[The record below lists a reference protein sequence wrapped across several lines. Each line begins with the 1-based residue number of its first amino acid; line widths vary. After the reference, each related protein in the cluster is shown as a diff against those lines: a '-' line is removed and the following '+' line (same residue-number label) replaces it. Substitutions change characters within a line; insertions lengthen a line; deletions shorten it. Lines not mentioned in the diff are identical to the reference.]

1 MTPMQ
6 RFMTDQLMAKTVE
19 DVSRL
24 YFPKYWSL
32 QDRAE
37 AVAEVELAEALTK
50 HDQPC
55 MSY

>member
-1 MTPMQ
+1 MTQIQKLLSDRIMEE
-6 RFMTDQLMAKTVE
+6 TIE

-37 AVAEVELAEALTK
+37 AAEEAKLAEALTK

>member
-1 MTPMQ
+1 MTPIQ
-6 RFMTDQLMAKTVE
+6 KLLSDRLMEKTIE

-32 QDRAE
+32 QERTEAAAE
-37 AVAEVELAEALTK
+37 AKLAEALTK

>member
-1 MTPMQ
+1 MTPFQ
-6 RFMTDQLMAKTVE
+6 KFINDQLMKKTIE

-32 QDRAE
+32 QDRAAAAAE
-37 AVAEVELAEALTK
+37 AELEEALTK

>member
-1 MTPMQ
+1 MTPTQKLIDDCIMS
-6 RFMTDQLMAKTVE
+6 KTIE

-37 AVAEVELAEALTK
+37 AAAEAELGDALTK
-50 HDQPC
+50 YDQPC